1 MERYFE
7 NPPWIFLSKNAL
19 QEAFSSLSVNAVNAL
34 IRTRASW
41 TFTKTGGGWRLHL
54 PFATS
59 WFGGGAGCREV
70 PSKGKKKGCLDD
82 AAAAGACAQFSEAEE
97 KKISDPIS
105 TSFLWDHLLLNALLR
120 GRRFVVLGWSSKNS
134 LLKSLGHS
142 WCANHWWSMNLRK
155 NVYWNLLTIPIR
167 FLLQRNVF
175 NFWMYTIGQMAF
187 LHLLF
192 CNCPLFIMVD
202 LEWPI

>member
-1 MERYFE
+1 MHWYVRALLERL
-7 NPPWIFLSKNAL
+7 PKQA
-19 QEAFSSLSVNAVNAL
+19 AVG
-34 IRTRASW
+34 ASI
-41 TFTKTGGGWRLHL
+41 
-54 PFATS
+54 
-59 WFGGGAGCREV
+59 CRSQLRGLAEV
-70 PSKGKKKGCLDD
+70 PVAAKFQAKVKKKVALDD
-82 AAAAGACAQFSEAEE
+82 AAAAAGACAQFSEAEE

-167 FLLQRNVF
+167 VLLQLAKKYVQFLNV
-175 NFWMYTIGQMAF
+175 YTIGQMAF